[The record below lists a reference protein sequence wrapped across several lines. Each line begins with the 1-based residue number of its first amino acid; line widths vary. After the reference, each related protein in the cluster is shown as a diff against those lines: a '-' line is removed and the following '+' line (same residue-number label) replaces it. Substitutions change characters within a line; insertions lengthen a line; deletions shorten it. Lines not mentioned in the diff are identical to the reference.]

1 MEIVTDKNILK
12 AFEEEELKDK
22 LNIKDGAIV
31 TDPKVL
37 LQFEEAE
44 KKDIVKKDGFF
55 SKEDG
60 FYQKYIDGD
69 GRTEFKDLPEIG
81 QFNLLKEDGTP
92 DNARAMAI
100 AVGISLTPSVEAQI
114 DIIKKKCT
122 KCDCY

>member
-55 SKEDG
+55 
-60 FYQKYIDGD
+60 
-69 GRTEFKDLPEIG
+69 
-81 QFNLLKEDGTP
+81 
-92 DNARAMAI
+92 
-100 AVGISLTPSVEAQI
+100 
-114 DIIKKKCT
+114 
-122 KCDCY
+122 